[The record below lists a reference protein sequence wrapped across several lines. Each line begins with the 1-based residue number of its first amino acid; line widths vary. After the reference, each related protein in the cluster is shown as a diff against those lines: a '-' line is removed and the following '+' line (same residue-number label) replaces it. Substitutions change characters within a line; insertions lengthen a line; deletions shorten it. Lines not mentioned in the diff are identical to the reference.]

1 MTTVESYIVTGK
13 NAPDWLRAGADKGII
28 KFINDEDGNF
38 DKIIVESPT
47 GRKFAKE
54 GDVIVKTRS
63 GFSVVTGEQAKKYKM
78 TFVPRPKKPDT
89 LEKESEEK
97 EDEVKK

>member
-1 MTTVESYIVTGK
+1 MQTVESYIVTGK
-13 NAPDWLRAGADKGII
+13 NAPDWLRAGVDRGII

-38 DKIIVESPT
+38 DHIIVESPT

-63 GFSVVTGEQAKKYKM
+63 GFSVVTGEQAKKYKV
-78 TFVPRPKKPDT
+78 TFVPNSKKVKN
-89 LEKESEEK
+89 EKESEEN
-97 EDEVKK
+97 EDEVKE

>member
-38 DKIIVESPT
+38 DHIIVESPT

-63 GFSVVTGEQAKKYKM
+63 GFSVVTGEQAKKYKV
-78 TFVPRPKKPDT
+78 TFVPNPKKVKN
-89 LEKESEEK
+89 EKESEEN
-97 EDEVKK
+97 EDEAKE